1 MSREEV
7 FEKLDQVFQ
16 DVFDDESLHVTDETT
31 AADVDGWD
39 SLEHIE
45 LMASVERAFGIRF
58 SMGEI
63 TRMKNVGEMADLSL
77 EKREQ

>member
-39 SLEHIE
+39 SLEHID
-45 LMASVERAFGIRF
+45 LMASLERAFGIRF

-63 TRMKNVGEMADLSL
+63 TRMKNVGEMADLIL

>member
-7 FEKLDQVFQ
+7 FERLDQVFQ

-39 SLEHIE
+39 SLEHID

-63 TRMKNVGEMADLSL
+63 TRMKNVGEMADLIL

>member
-16 DVFDDESLHVTDETT
+16 DVVDDESLHVTDETT

-39 SLEHIE
+39 SLEHID

-63 TRMKNVGEMADLSL
+63 TRMKNVGEMADLIL

>member
-39 SLEHIE
+39 SLEHID

-63 TRMKNVGEMADLSL
+63 TRMKNVGEMADLIL
-77 EKREQ
+77 EKLEQ

>member
-39 SLEHIE
+39 SLEHID

-58 SMGEI
+58 SMGAI
-63 TRMKNVGEMADLSL
+63 TRMKNMGEMADLIL

>member
-39 SLEHIE
+39 SLAHTD

-63 TRMKNVGEMADLSL
+63 TRMKNVGEMADLIL

>member
-39 SLEHIE
+39 SLEHID
-45 LMASVERAFGIRF
+45 LMASVERAFGTRF

-63 TRMKNVGEMADLSL
+63 TRMKNVGEMADLIL

>member
-39 SLEHIE
+39 SLEHID
-45 LMASVERAFGIRF
+45 LMASAERAFGIRF

-63 TRMKNVGEMADLSL
+63 TRMKNVGEMADLIL

>member
-39 SLEHIE
+39 SLEHID
-45 LMASVERAFGIRF
+45 LMDSVERAFGIRF

-63 TRMKNVGEMADLSL
+63 TRMKNVGEMADLIL

>member
-39 SLEHIE
+39 SLEHID

-63 TRMKNVGEMADLSL
+63 TRMKNVSEMADLIL

>member
-39 SLEHIE
+39 SLE
-45 LMASVERAFGIRF
+45 RGRR
-58 SMGEI
+58 I
-63 TRMKNVGEMADLSL
+63 TRG
-77 EKREQ
+77 

>member
-39 SLEHIE
+39 SLEHID

-63 TRMKNVGEMADLSL
+63 TRMKNMGEMADLIL

>member
-1 MSREEV
+1 M
-7 FEKLDQVFQ
+7 
-16 DVFDDESLHVTDETT
+16 TDETT

-39 SLEHIE
+39 SLEHIY

-63 TRMKNVGEMADLSL
+63 TRMKNVGEMADFIL
-77 EKREQ
+77 EKR

>member
-39 SLEHIE
+39 SLEHID

-58 SMGEI
+58 YMGEI
-63 TRMKNVGEMADLSL
+63 TRMKNVGEMADLIL